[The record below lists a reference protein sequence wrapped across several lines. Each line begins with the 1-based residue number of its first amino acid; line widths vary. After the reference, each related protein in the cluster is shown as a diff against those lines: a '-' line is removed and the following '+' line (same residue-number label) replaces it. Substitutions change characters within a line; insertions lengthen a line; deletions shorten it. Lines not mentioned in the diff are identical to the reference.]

1 MHRNTK
7 AMAFSEYIDSPYM
20 FKIYPQKQKSLL
32 EVLPDVADLK
42 GGRELMCKLGGYVA
56 LVWENVWAWAS
67 VGFTNFPVGLPMQAG
82 SFKHP
87 LMGCAD

>member
-20 FKIYPQKQKSLL
+20 FKNDPQKQKSLL

-42 GGRELMCKLGGYVA
+42 GGRELMCKLGGLCCVGLRKRA
-56 LVWENVWAWAS
+56 SSS